1 MRSKIKSWQDLRSGW
16 SFRITWYEDGDDI
29 RLKIE
34 TDDGVRNIYPENR
47 EEADMIWE
55 DFKECNQRP
64 KE

>member
-1 MRSKIKSWQDLRSGW
+1 MWRNDAYPHWDAKTS
-16 SFRITWYEDGDDI
+16 WYEDGDDI

-55 DFKECNQRP
+55 EFRENNQRP